1 MHWVGRFGGFT
12 ARDIMSSENLDTAHA
27 IFSAWS
33 DLYRINLIKRESR
46 VTGDIAFGR
55 VADIKTGCPK
65 FTRTAGAVGDCEHV
79 DCLVGLKF
87 RYQLCFSFYPVSHSY
102 KLSYTSTV
110 IRLYVLSCSIQC
122 IALKADSHP
131 VSYLRKAKS
140 RSPPILTLL
149 ATPQFPSHLYLSLLL
164 APQYINNRVATSLT
178 STSLQHPLLLLVAS
192 LQHCQII
199 QIMAQPPTGIPADLR
214 PRWIAMH
221 QVHEQRIQD
230 FKDKVQADRI
240 TLTRKIERDMAEF
253 DKRVELAKESLLAR
267 NFREEAQLWN
277 GNHAAQASG
286 ASRAATAAPTGSA
299 RMPPPVARATATPAR
314 RPETPKG
321 RQPPKAPATPVRP
334 AETPRVPPAPK
345 KAAPRPNPSRNNGA
359 PEVIDLCDSDEDK
372 QRPAQKKPV
381 APRKPVVQQPV
392 TSAPPVQNP
401 TVEDA
406 DDCMEVDEASEAVQ
420 TGAPAT
426 FMPEATISLF
436 GSKQSSVN
444 PPATIRMD
452 DYSHIVQFSS
462 GRWGPKQDRFATP
475 RPSSPFTASPV
486 KQSEKEYHGLPAAVP
501 TSSLLRAS
509 TAAPRSGARTE
520 SSPFMSPSP
529 AASSQGRWSGNGLS
543 TPSSARPTFGTTR
556 RADSAVPPLS
566 GSTLKSRP
574 LGAQFPPS
582 ASQPLV
588 PDKRPELP
596 LNSLRQQQQDRS
608 AILKEATSLPRN
620 EALFNLEQ
628 QKQNGSF
635 VNNVLRNERSQSLA
649 PELGN
654 VLAGKAA
661 RAGDVEMEDVLSLTT
676 PDESQG

>member
-33 DLYRINLIKRESR
+33 DLYRINLMKRESR

-87 RYQLCFSFYPVSHSY
+87 RYQRCFSFYLVSRSY

-149 ATPQFPSHLYLSLLL
+149 ATPQFPSHLHLSLLL

-214 PRWIAMH
+214 PRWIVMH

-277 GNHAAQASG
+277 SNNAAQASG
-286 ASRAATAAPTGSA
+286 ANRAATAAPTGSA
-299 RMPPPVARATATPAR
+299 RMPLPVARATATPAR

-321 RQPPKAPATPVRP
+321 RQLRKAPATPVRP
-334 AETPRVPPAPK
+334 AETTTVLLRSLTCATRMKMSSVQRRRSPSLHESLSSSSLSLQRLLFRTLPSRMQTTAWRLMRLPK
-345 KAAPRPNPSRNNGA
+345 RCRLELRPLSCPRPLL
-359 PEVIDLCDSDEDK
+359 VFL
-372 QRPAQKKPV
+372 
-381 APRKPVVQQPV
+381 
-392 TSAPPVQNP
+392 
-401 TVEDA
+401 
-406 DDCMEVDEASEAVQ
+406 
-420 TGAPAT
+420 
-426 FMPEATISLF
+426 
-436 GSKQSSVN
+436 
-444 PPATIRMD
+444 
-452 DYSHIVQFSS
+452 
-462 GRWGPKQDRFATP
+462 
-475 RPSSPFTASPV
+475 
-486 KQSEKEYHGLPAAVP
+486 GL
-501 TSSLLRAS
+501 SSL
-509 TAAPRSGARTE
+509 
-520 SSPFMSPSP
+520 
-529 AASSQGRWSGNGLS
+529 Q
-543 TPSSARPTFGTTR
+543 
-556 RADSAVPPLS
+556 
-566 GSTLKSRP
+566 
-574 LGAQFPPS
+574 
-582 ASQPLV
+582 
-588 PDKRPELP
+588 
-596 LNSLRQQQQDRS
+596 
-608 AILKEATSLPRN
+608 
-620 EALFNLEQ
+620 
-628 QKQNGSF
+628 
-635 VNNVLRNERSQSLA
+635 
-649 PELGN
+649 
-654 VLAGKAA
+654 
-661 RAGDVEMEDVLSLTT
+661 
-676 PDESQG
+676 